1 MALVKRVG
9 APYTI
14 TTTNTNDTITLTT
27 TSAQGVII
35 NGNLTILGN
44 TTALET
50 QNTTL
55 KDNIIMLNDGETG
68 AGVTAGGG
76 VSGIAVDRGSLANV
90 ALRWYEPFLKW
101 QITTDGTTYA
111 NLLTPGPGTIG
122 SVSADPAP
130 SLGGNLN
137 TYSYQI
143 WSNVANINFNGN
155 LQLTNQGTV
164 PAQSSGNAIIYAST
178 VGGGVTGI
186 YVVNSQAAGQE
197 LITKTRS
204 LGLSILL

>member
-35 NGNLTILGN
+35 NGNLTVLGN

-50 QNTTL
+50 QNATL

-68 AGVTAGGG
+68 AGVTTGGG
-76 VSGIAVDRGSLANV
+76 VSGIAIDRGSLANV

-122 SVSADPAP
+122 SVSADPNP

>member
-1 MALVKRVG
+1 MSSIKNVSGNYDIYANLVTIHSDFRVIG
-9 APYTI
+9 NSSTI
-14 TTTNTNDTITLTT
+14 SSTNSSLT
-27 TSAQGVII
+27 
-35 NGNLTILGN
+35 
-44 TTALET
+44 
-50 QNTTL
+50 
-55 KDNIIMLNDGETG
+55 DNIIILNDGETG